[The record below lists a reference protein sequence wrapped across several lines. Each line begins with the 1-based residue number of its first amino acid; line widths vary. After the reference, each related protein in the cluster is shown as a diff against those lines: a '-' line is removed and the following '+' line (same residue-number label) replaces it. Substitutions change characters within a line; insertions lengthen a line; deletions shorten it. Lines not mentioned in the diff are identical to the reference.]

1 MSKKHPIVKEII
13 ETIKMIVIS
22 FICVWI
28 LTTLFVRP
36 VQVVGDSMY
45 PTLHD
50 GEMGFTSIISLSVK
64 GIERNDIVVANLSSR
79 DEQIVKRVIGM
90 PNDTIWCTDGYLF
103 VNGKVVDEFYLDAS
117 YVNEASD
124 MEIDGLFTKD
134 FNKVVLG
141 DDEYFL
147 LGDNRLHSSDSRV
160 FGVFKESDILS
171 KHVYVWYPFKEM
183 RVVK

>member
-1 MSKKHPIVKEII
+1 METKHPIVKEII
-13 ETIKMIVIS
+13 ETIKMIAIS
-22 FICVWI
+22 FVCVWV
-28 LTTLFVRP
+28 LTTFFIRP

-50 GEMGFTSIISLSVK
+50 GELGFTSIISLSIK
-64 GIERNDIVVANLSSR
+64 GIERNDVVVANLSSR

-90 PNDTIWCTDGYLF
+90 PGDSIWCEDGKLY
-103 VNGKVVDEFYLDAS
+103 VNGVVVNEYYLDAD
-117 YVNEASD
+117 YVIEASNE
-124 MEIDGLFTKD
+124 EIDGLFTKD
-134 FNKVVLG
+134 FDVVSLG

-160 FGVFKESDILS
+160 FGVFKEEDILS